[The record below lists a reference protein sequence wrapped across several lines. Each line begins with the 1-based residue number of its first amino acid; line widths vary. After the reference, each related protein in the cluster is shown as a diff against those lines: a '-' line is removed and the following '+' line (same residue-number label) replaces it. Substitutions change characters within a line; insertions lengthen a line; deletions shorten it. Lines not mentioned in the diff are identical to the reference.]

1 MMNKQ
6 YRYLIVRQ
14 KNFSYYTIVM
24 SVGDI
29 LNLVNIRQLE
39 NYNYTLEDEKE
50 FQKLMKDSYRPVISQ
65 SIFIGVNHNEIKII
79 DDSTLELSL
88 DNQAILIDGLKRLLY
103 TRDLKYEYMVNIV
116 INHFF
121 PSTTYRLINK
131 KDYYTTASIQRFY
144 NTLSPSDEI
153 FQKMPMKIAG
163 KITVKVSVD
172 VLNFQIPT
180 QTLTPNEITL
190 NDIYKKI
197 LSLISKNGEKD
208 FQDLANN
215 KILQN
220 EENSILRELYI
231 NEDYK
236 IIERIIVNYL
246 SVLYENK
253 NIDYIKEHIINDLD
267 KMPNVIKEGYKQG
280 NLSVDYF
287 KIKLKE
293 SENNE

>member
-1 MMNKQ
+1 MNKQ
-6 YRYLIVRQ
+6 YKYLIVKQ

-29 LNLVNIRQLE
+29 LNLVNTRQLE
-39 NYNYTLEDEKE
+39 NYDYTLEDEKE
-50 FQKLMKDSYRPVISQ
+50 FQKLMKDSYRPIISQ
-65 SIFIGVNHNEIKII
+65 SIFIGVNHNEIRII

-88 DNQAILIDGLKRLLY
+88 DNKATLIDGLKRLLY

-116 INHFF
+116 VSPFF
-121 PSTTYRLINK
+121 PSITYRFINRK
-131 KDYYTTASIQRFY
+131 KFHTTPSIQRFY
-144 NTLSPSDEI
+144 NTLSPSDDI
-153 FQKMPMKIAG
+153 FQKMLMNIAG
-163 KITVKVSVD
+163 NITTKVSED
-172 VLNFQIPT
+172 VLNFQIST

-208 FQDLANN
+208 FQDLAVN
-215 KILQN
+215 KRLQN

-231 NEDYK
+231 NGDYK
-236 IIERIIVNYL
+236 IIESIIVNYL
-246 SVLYENK
+246 SVLYEDK
-253 NIDYIKEHIINDLD
+253 NIDYIKENILNDLD
-267 KMPNVIKEGYKQG
+267 KIPDVIEEGYKQG